1 MRLDERL
8 IAVASRLD
16 LIEKHLREDH
26 ADLRARLSA
35 VEVEL
40 DKVRHEV
47 ISAKGKAQGAVVV
60 VRSGWAVLAAVLA
73 AASAIVAAL
82 V

>member
-16 LIEKHLREDH
+16 LIEKHLRDDH
-26 ADLRARLSA
+26 ADLRSRLSA

-47 ISAKGKAQGAVVV
+47 ANAKGKAQGAVVV
-60 VRSGWAVLAAVLA
+60 IRSGWAVIAAVVA
-73 AASAIVAAL
+73 SASAIVAAL
-82 V
+82 I